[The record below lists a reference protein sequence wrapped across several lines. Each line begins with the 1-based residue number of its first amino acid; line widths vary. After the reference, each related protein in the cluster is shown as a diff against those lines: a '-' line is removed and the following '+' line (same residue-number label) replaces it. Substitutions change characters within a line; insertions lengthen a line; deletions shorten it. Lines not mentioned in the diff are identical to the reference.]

1 MNHTGLFLS
10 PSLFYYTPV
19 KVINYCWNYKYKNI
33 FNQTLTDEYEDNLIE
48 NIVDKQTEIYDKQTD
63 DCKDSLLTGEYKN
76 SLTTDDVKDS
86 SFNKPTDDQTKFV
99 FGILNE
105 HVWKSKFDEKMTKT
119 KVIECDDDDKKTYK
133 HLNVHSFNLY
143 SMDTVFTLFQEAT
156 ITELTQDGQTRIE
169 LTGNLIKWKIYENND
184 DYKINLEVFK
194 KINTKWE
201 LINTRN
207 EYYPYRPDYKYFHKL
222 IAGSIFNNNDI
233 VILTTFGILIY
244 TFSENNKS
252 ISLNYFYFMKIDVR
266 LYIHHA
272 RHRSKYKKRK
282 LQHYKRIFSKSTLP
296 LPNYDSFGLD
306 SWVLDI
312 KNNKLSLLKYGVELL
327 TFAIKEH
334 NLELI
339 DYIYE
344 KCMTYFK
351 EDLMN
356 NKSFLSIITSTMPL
370 LDEYYPEYI
379 LKYSSETNMIIDSSF
394 YSIEHQNKN
403 LHLYSFFQSPQIDN
417 LSQSLLWTKCCYKG
431 FCSID
436 KTFNKENL
444 FSILMYFLLFIIYL
458 IQVLIIFL
466 ILPLYLAT
474 FYILSKYKF
483 INNIYTPEAF
493 SSVYFTAELFIFKKK
508 HNNTNNYFYGSLY

>member
-1 MNHTGLFLS
+1 MNHTGLFLL
-10 PSLFYYTPV
+10 PSLFYYTSD
-19 KVINYCWNYKYKNI
+19 KVIKYCWNNKYRNRRN
-33 FNQTLTDEYEDNLIE
+33 FENQTLFDE
-48 NIVDKQTEIYDKQTD
+48 
-63 DCKDSLLTGEYKN
+63 
-76 SLTTDDVKDS
+76 
-86 SFNKPTDDQTKFV
+86 PTDDQKKLV
-99 FGILNE
+99 FGIQNE
-105 HVWKSKFDEKMTKT
+105 RVWKSKFNEKMSKPNFSSENFDELNNENN
-119 KVIECDDDDKKTYK
+119 KINECDDDKINKKTYK
-133 HLNVHSFNLY
+133 HLNVHSFNPY
-143 SMDTVFTLFQEAT
+143 MDTVSTLFQKAT
-156 ITELTQDGQTRIE
+156 TNVNIPPESTVSIE
-169 LTGNLIKWKIYENND
+169 STDNLIKWDICVKNYE
-184 DYKINLEVFK
+184 IILAVFNK
-194 KINTKWE
+194 HNTGWN
-201 LINTRN
+201 LINRRIENYYDSYYNGN
-207 EYYPYRPDYKYFHKL
+207 EGSDYNKL
-222 IAGSIFNNNDI
+222 IASSLFNNNDI

-244 TFSENNKS
+244 SFNENDKS
-252 ISLNYFYFMKIDVR
+252 ISLNYFYFMKFDI
-266 LYIHHA
+266 YKYTF
-272 RHRSKYKKRK
+272 RSKYKKK
-282 LQHYKRIFSKSTLP
+282 IFQHYKEIFSKSTLP
-296 LPNYDSFGLD
+296 SPNYDSFKLD
-306 SWVLDI
+306 SWVSVA
-312 KNNKLSLLKYGVELL
+312 KNNKLNLLKCGVELL

-334 NLELI
+334 KLELI
-339 DYIYE
+339 DDIYK